1 MNFEKYA
8 ELLRKRNY
16 PTQDFH
22 IIENEEGRKLLNYS
36 FLGRDLILSQ
46 KAILE
51 LIILLK
57 DKIKTE
63 NFEAN
68 TIELSLFSSFV
79 MFYCKLFNSTS
90 SGRIK
95 LKPKDLYKFQKQIEI
110 HDEIKR
116 YRDSFV
122 AHSGDYDEELA
133 ACVLVKEN
141 NKIYL
146 DTPIAFLSIPNF
158 DRLEEY
164 KEHLNIVSQWIGTK
178 SKNASELVW
187 KSLGFSTDG
196 GKFETFF

>member
-122 AHSGDYDEELA
+122 AHSGDYDEEL
-133 ACVLVKEN
+133 
-141 NKIYL
+141 
-146 DTPIAFLSIPNF
+146 
-158 DRLEEY
+158 
-164 KEHLNIVSQWIGTK
+164 
-178 SKNASELVW
+178 
-187 KSLGFSTDG
+187 
-196 GKFETFF
+196 